1 MKSSE
6 HWNWCFFISYQLSVV
21 SCHRQTAEAE
31 RNVWFV
37 RQQLQRSVR
46 VFNGICAGVDF
57 TGGWRC
63 CCCSCFSSSTVRNAL
78 KSECRLFALTAGW
91 WSCLLQGLY
100 AHQKHGSLESFG
112 EKMET
117 WLTGPCV
124 KKFDMV
130 CNPLCV
136 SSAHTSCWPTY
147 TETALSKPCSAVTW
161 LFVLQLFKQILCPVW
176 ADCLVL

>member
-1 MKSSE
+1 MKIKNETWRLKHVLHINMHKDETIKTDESSGESPQQLRLMKSSE

-63 CCCSCFSSSTVRNAL
+63 CCCSCFSSSTVRNSL

-91 WSCLLQGLY
+91 SSSQTWSCLLQGLY
-100 AHQKHGSLESFG
+100 AH
-112 EKMET
+112 
-117 WLTGPCV
+117 
-124 KKFDMV
+124 
-130 CNPLCV
+130 
-136 SSAHTSCWPTY
+136 
-147 TETALSKPCSAVTW
+147 
-161 LFVLQLFKQILCPVW
+161 
-176 ADCLVL
+176 